1 MLKNYFLLMRPYQWV
16 KNIIIFFPLFFSKK
30 FFELEALVLSSAAFI
45 CFILASSIIYIFN
58 DICDI
63 KYDKKHPKKKFRPL
77 ANNNLK
83 IRDAY
88 FLMALLSFLLSVL
101 LKFNTLILNNVI
113 FFFLLNISY
122 SIYLKNIVIVDL
134 VTVSLSYVVRILAG
148 CIIINV
154 ELSPWLLVCI
164 FYSSLFLISFKRVAE
179 MKISGFK
186 SRLVLNKYNKEFLLK
201 IIDLSLVCS
210 VIFYSLYT
218 ILINPNLIHTII
230 LILTGF
236 FRYYYLYYNI
246 KIFEDSPIKI
256 IFSDKPIIVLLFL
269 WIIAVLIDY

>member
-1 MLKNYFLLMRPYQWV
+1 MRPYQWV

-30 FFELEALVLSSAAFI
+30 LLELEAFILSSTAFM

-63 KYDKKHPKKKFRPL
+63 NYDKKHPKKKFRPL
-77 ANNNLK
+77 ANNDLK

-88 FLMALLSFLLSVL
+88 FLIALLSFLLSVL
-101 LKFNTLILNNVI
+101 LKFNTVILNNVI

-134 VTVSLSYVVRILAG
+134 VTVSLSYVVRIMAG

-154 ELSPWLLVCI
+154 ELSPWLLICI

-186 SRLVLNKYNKEFLLK
+186 SRLILNKYKKEILLK

-218 ILINPNLIHTII
+218 VLINPNLMYTII
-230 LILTGF
+230 LILIGF
-236 FRYYYLYYNI
+236 FRYYYLYYSI
-246 KIFEDSPIKI
+246 KIFEDSPVKI
-256 IFSDKPIIVLLFL
+256 IFSDKPIIILLFL
-269 WIIAVLIDY
+269 WTIAVLFDY